1 MADTRRS
8 SSGCGGS
15 TPPASYPPSSIN
27 SPEEIAH
34 QGDLAGLLEADAQA
48 GPIFRRLGGT
58 ANPLLRAWVRSATE
72 RAFAEGAVAPA
83 PGTMPEEAERA
94 LESDRQWLALLAE
107 WRMMQYRNTILPGSA
122 VVGGGGTPIQAD
134 FTLLSRAARRLAP
147 RIAFGGSTV
156 ALRGSRFHVEG
167 SPTRAIHALLRD
179 RLPQFVKNLDAMRRG
194 ITSSSWIE
202 IQGCRVSQDPSYLRA
217 AQAFFGGG
225 KRPRVS
231 APDWY
236 QFFGSYRVEIL
247 EDSPAALKRLWGR
260 QQVQDAFA
268 YWHRVFTGSPP
279 AANADE
285 RTLRNF
291 LRAPHAL
298 PLTSPYPSLRGI
310 DLVLLKGSKSGR
322 SSSGWGDIPRV

>member
-1 MADTRRS
+1 
-8 SSGCGGS
+8 
-15 TPPASYPPSSIN
+15 
-27 SPEEIAH
+27 
-34 QGDLAGLLEADAQA
+34 
-48 GPIFRRLGGT
+48 
-58 ANPLLRAWVRSATE
+58 
-72 RAFAEGAVAPA
+72 
-83 PGTMPEEAERA
+83 
-94 LESDRQWLALLAE
+94 
-107 WRMMQYRNTILPGSA
+107 MMQYRNTILLGSA

-202 IQGCRVSQDPSYLRA
+202 IQGCRVGQDLSYLRA

-310 DLVLLKGSKSGR
+310 DLVLLKGVEERAFLLWLGR
-322 SSSGWGDIPRV
+322 HSARLTTERAIRSQLFGEESIATRTQYAPVDWLQEKIENRAMRRVFRPDPDYQKHIIEV